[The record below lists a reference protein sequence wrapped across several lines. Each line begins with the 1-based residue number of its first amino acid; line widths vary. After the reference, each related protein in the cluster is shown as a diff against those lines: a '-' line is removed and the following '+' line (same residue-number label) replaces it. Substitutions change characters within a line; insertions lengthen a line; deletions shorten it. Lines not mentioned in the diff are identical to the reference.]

1 MQTKFKLLFVFIFLC
16 IFNTQAQDSINGK
29 RVIYRELPVYRDV
42 DVMATYRGGYEVVL
56 KKIETATKNCKNGQ
70 IKTKDALL
78 VLDVLVTDKGK
89 VAQVDFVNSP
99 VSLCNND
106 ILSAIKSTTQWV
118 PARINNTPVNSYV
131 TLKINLFN
139 TNH

>member
-78 VLDVLVTDKGK
+78 VVDVLVTDKGK

-118 PARINNTPVNSYV
+118 PARINNKPVNSYV